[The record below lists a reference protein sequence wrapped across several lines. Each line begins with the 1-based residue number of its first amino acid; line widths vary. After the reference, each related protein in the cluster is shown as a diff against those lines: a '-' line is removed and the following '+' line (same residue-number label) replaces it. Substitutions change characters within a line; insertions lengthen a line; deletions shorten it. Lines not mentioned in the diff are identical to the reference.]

1 MTITYPF
8 SHPFHSRIPGAP
20 SLWYRHSVTIRTVAS
35 GRSHIRLNW
44 RLVCGTP
51 VSRRRTH
58 RAGPT
63 SRRIMIL
70 KLRKYVSIT
79 LPDTIDL
86 EYMYYIFTADE
97 GALEEVEMPPGDMV
111 VRAGFGPG
119 SKTGGASKTTSTALL
134 LMATSALLAALRR
147 L

>member
-1 MTITYPF
+1 MSSTQPEI
-8 SHPFHSRIPGAP
+8 
-20 SLWYRHSVTIRTVAS
+20 
-35 GRSHIRLNW
+35 
-44 RLVCGTP
+44 
-51 VSRRRTH
+51 
-58 RAGPT
+58 
-63 SRRIMIL
+63 
-70 KLRKYVSIT
+70 
-79 LPDTIDL
+79 IDL